1 VQATGS
7 QNMYL
12 AKRTEYFGTP
22 RMDIAPLLPGE
33 PGQPLGRVLE
43 IGCGSGATMA
53 WLRTQRPVTLAV
65 GVELTEGNAAVARA
79 AFDEV
84 IAGSIEAPAVV
95 DSLPTFD
102 LILALDVLE
111 HLVDPAAVVR
121 RLATRLAPGGAFVV
135 SLPHVGHY
143 SVALPLVL
151 KGRWTYQDEGLLD
164 RTHLRFFD
172 RVSAPAL
179 LTENGLTIE
188 RLEPVIDT
196 GGLFNVVLFRSS
208 RRLRWYTTRLLQ
220 HVLPGNMLEYRF
232 LIRGR
237 VPG

>member
-1 VQATGS
+1 MRWLVAVSEHTWQALGIVGTG
-7 QNMYL
+7 
-12 AKRTEYFGTP
+12 RIRGTCP
-22 RMDIAPLLPGE
+22 VCQGPAGW
-33 PGQPLGRVLE
+33 
-43 IGCGSGATMA
+43 A
-53 WLRTQRPVTLAV
+53 QRA
-65 GVELTEGNAAVARA
+65 
-79 AFDEV
+79 
-84 IAGSIEAPAVV
+84 
-95 DSLPTFD
+95 
-102 LILALDVLE
+102 
-111 HLVDPAAVVR
+111 
-121 RLATRLAPGGAFVV
+121 RLANSSASGHAAAKAMRTRLAPGGAFVV